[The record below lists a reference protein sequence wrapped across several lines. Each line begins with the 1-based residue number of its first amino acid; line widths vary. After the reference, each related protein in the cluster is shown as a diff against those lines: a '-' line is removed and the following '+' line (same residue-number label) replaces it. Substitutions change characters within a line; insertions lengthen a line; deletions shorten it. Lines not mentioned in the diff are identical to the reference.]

1 MLEPEHGESLFETL
15 RRCDQ
20 PVASSC
26 RGNVVCGRCIVRVI
40 DGAQNLST
48 MDSEERAVLVR
59 EGAADDERLACR
71 AYVEGGEVTL
81 TTGYW

>member
-1 MLEPEHGESLFETL
+1 MHEPAPGESLFETL
-15 RRCDQ
+15 KRCDQ

-26 RGNVVCGRCIVRVI
+26 RGNVVCGRCIVRVVK
-40 DGAQNLST
+40 GGQNLST
-48 MDSEERAVLVR
+48 MEDEERAVLLR

-71 AYVEGGEVTL
+71 AYLEQDEVTL